1 MNIKLRLSFQFSLA
15 IALIL
20 LLFSAGIYLFSA
32 SHRRVEFASRLE
44 KSAIN
49 SARLLIDVKEVDSKL
64 LNIIDRNTVKA
75 LTREMVFIYDS
86 RYNEMY
92 RSADSDFP
100 RIDSLTIYNVLSK
113 GRMAFSMGELEGVGM
128 LYHDGGKRFI
138 VIALAYDEY
147 GHNELQRLKYM
158 LFVAMFIFLG
168 LLFPLG
174 LFLAGRALA
183 PISKVVK
190 EVEQISAQRL
200 DRRVDTGNGKDE
212 IARLAQ
218 TFNSMLE
225 RLEAAFEMQ
234 RSFVS
239 NASHELRTPLTS
251 ITGQIEVTLLKER
264 DKAEYEAILQ
274 SILEDIRSLNTL
286 SNGLLELAQSS
297 VDFTAIKVKPLRV
310 DELLLVARQDVL
322 RRNTA
327 YSVDVRYFDL
337 PDDSEVLLIMGS
349 ENLLR
354 IAFINLIDNACK
366 FSPNYRADVSIGF
379 ENGFV
384 VIKISDSGIGIH
396 PEEIE
401 KVTIPFYRGKNTR
414 SQTGHGIGLSLAK
427 KIVELHRGNMQ
438 IVSLLNSGTTI
449 TIRLINS

>member
-1 MNIKLRLSFQFSLA
+1 M
-15 IALIL
+15 
-20 LLFSAGIYLFSA
+20 
-32 SHRRVEFASRLE
+32 
-44 KSAIN
+44 
-49 SARLLIDVKEVDSKL
+49 LIDVKEVDSKL

-297 VDFTAIKVKPLRV
+297 VDFTAIKVKPLGLMSCY
-310 DELLLVARQDVL
+310 LLLGRMYFAVTQPIPLMLGTLICPMIARC
-322 RRNTA
+322 
-327 YSVDVRYFDL
+327 Y
-337 PDDSEVLLIMGS
+337 
-349 ENLLR
+349 
-354 IAFINLIDNACK
+354 
-366 FSPNYRADVSIGF
+366 
-379 ENGFV
+379 
-384 VIKISDSGIGIH
+384 
-396 PEEIE
+396 
-401 KVTIPFYRGKNTR
+401 
-414 SQTGHGIGLSLAK
+414 
-427 KIVELHRGNMQ
+427 
-438 IVSLLNSGTTI
+438 
-449 TIRLINS
+449 